1 MDTIEVTERQRLQL
15 EESVAKVRKALRHWQ
30 IHSAEYEGLK
40 EELLALPNKAG
51 RNEMLAIADDFG
63 GDVIT
68 RTEITSFLGDK
79 EGIKRTVVQVAEAV
93 RHRIDYIQGNIDK
106 LEKHLELG
114 ESTLDNVRVIEN
126 SGQLTNEEGLPVMDI
141 KEELDDSGNVI
152 KSDVSSSSSSAKP
165 FNVQAAIESFQPL
178 VDTLAKKQQ
187 QKESAAKSTPEPAQ
201 GGSSAAKATSSGPQP
216 AGTKH
221 PNKTPTKEQIQQKE
235 KPAPK
240 TQPRTPKRIQA
251 TEKEYSSQSGM
262 ILTEKRVKAKLVPDV
277 KEEPPKPSSAPE
289 TPSVKEIVAAPPEP
303 TQFITN
309 GDEAKEV
316 AKEGVAR
323 IRILDDDHKEDDED
337 SDASDD
343 PFENLP
349 GVEES
354 EEDARLREE
363 MVRYNM
369 RNMNHIV
376 AEIELDEHQSD
387 DDDEDYDDDIL
398 GSGDEDEDEDEEDED
413 QWGRSKGQLVS
424 NKIRQ
429 EMMKLQKKMEAREKA
444 EQVANEVAES
454 TKQADSATATDA
466 KKEVPDQTLPKGSV
480 KNDKKKSTEKKGV
493 RFAEELDIS
502 PAPEPI
508 SKPPSNPSQLVKDEF
523 DDEDIDPSILDM
535 IFGPGTKDQEERYFH
550 NTTEEPKKK
559 LPSLFRAARQVQ
571 KAKEQL
577 AAEKAGSV
585 AKPPPTPSRDSGVSE
600 KRTAKPAGSYD
611 IIERGPLTSVPTPPT
626 KPTNKM
632 PVHTQ
637 APNRPKDAK
646 PTNKASKPE
655 NAPAPALDPLGDE
668 LSDEGRP
675 IMASSIIERAPTWQ
689 GSSTSPAPSAQRAPK
704 PPDELDPEFHKR
716 EVTDAYFAMR
726 SKLIQRQGGFVESE
740 EEKTIVPIDEN
751 MDKKKVSRF
760 KAGRVKSQL
769 P

>member
-1 MDTIEVTERQRLQL
+1 MDTIEVTEKQRLQL
-15 EESVAKVRKALRHWQ
+15 EESISKLRKGLKHWQ
-30 IHSAEYEGLK
+30 VHSAEYEGLK
-40 EELLALPNKAG
+40 EELLALPKKAG
-51 RNEMLAIADDFG
+51 RTQMLAIADDFG

-68 RTEITSFLGDK
+68 RTEISSFLGDK
-79 EGIKRTVVQVAEAV
+79 EGITRTPVQVAEAV

-114 ESTLDNVRVIEN
+114 ETTLDNVRIIEN

-141 KEELDDSGNVI
+141 KEELDDRGDVI
-152 KSDVSSSSSSAKP
+152 RSDVTPGAGSAKP
-165 FNVQAAIESFQPL
+165 FNVQSAIESFQPL

-187 QKESAAKSTPEPAQ
+187 QKEDAAKSVQKPAQ
-201 GGSSAAKATSSGPQP
+201 GGSSTKSTSSAPKSASTKRPSQP
-216 AGTKH
+216 
-221 PNKTPTKEQIQQKE
+221 PTKEQIQQKE

-251 TEKEYSSQSGM
+251 TEKEYAPQSGM

-277 KEEPPKPSSAPE
+277 KEELPKPAVPD
-289 TPSVKEIVAAPPEP
+289 TPSVKEIVATPPEP

-309 GDEAKEV
+309 DEQLKQM

-323 IRILDDDHKEDDED
+323 IRVLDDDEDEDED

-349 GVEES
+349 EVEES

-363 MVRYNM
+363 MIRYNM
-369 RNMNHIV
+369 RNMNNIV
-376 AEIELDEHQSD
+376 AEIDLEDNQS
-387 DDDEDYDDDIL
+387 DDEDYDE
-398 GSGDEDEDEDEEDED
+398 SGDEETDEEEDED

-424 NKIRQ
+424 DRIRR
-429 EMMKLQKKMEAREKA
+429 EMTKLQKKMEAREKA

-454 TKQADSATATDA
+454 TTPIVSVTTASLSEQASVQDKAIPKEPA
-466 KKEVPDQTLPKGSV
+466 KKE
-480 KNDKKKSTEKKGV
+480 KKKSSEKKGV
-493 RFAEELDIS
+493 RFAEDLDIA
-502 PAPEPI
+502 PAPVPI
-508 SKPPSNPSQLVKDEF
+508 SKPPSNASELVKNEF

-535 IFGPGTKDQEERYFH
+535 IFGPGTKDQEERYFQ
-550 NTTEEPKKK
+550 NTIEEPKKK

-577 AAEKAGSV
+577 AAEKAVPAPNPQPASSADSV
-585 AKPPPTPSRDSGVSE
+585 VPGKSAAKLP
-600 KRTAKPAGSYD
+600 GSYD
-611 IIERGPLTSVPTPPT
+611 IIERTPSASAPAPPKPTGKLPVRSKAPSRPKDT
-626 KPTNKM
+626 TPTNK
-632 PVHTQ
+632 TG
-637 APNRPKDAK
+637 K
-646 PTNKASKPE
+646 SE
-655 NAPAPALDPLGDE
+655 NAPAPTLDPLGDE
-668 LSDEGRP
+668 LSDEDRP

-689 GSSTSPAPSAQRAPK
+689 ASTASVASPSAQRAPK
-704 PPDELDPEFHKR
+704 PPDELDPEFHQR

-726 SKLIQRQGGFVESE
+726 NKLIQRQGGFVETE
-740 EEKTIVPIDEN
+740 EEKSIVPIDEN